1 MSEPTFQNILFDESE
16 GIATLTINRPKSL
29 NALDATTLKE
39 ISVALDIVKDAPDRI
54 KALIITGSGE
64 KAFVAGADIGAMHAL
79 NAIEARELSRLA
91 HEAFG
96 KIERLQQITIAAVNG
111 YALGGG
117 TELASSCDIRYAS
130 TKAKFGQPEVTLGV
144 IPGFGG
150 TQRLTRLVGRG
161 KAKEMIASGAM
172 IDAKEAY
179 RIGLV
184 EEVAEP
190 DELMAKTRD
199 LAKKIMANGPIA
211 VGMAKYVIDRGADLP
226 LDLAIDFETQLWGET
241 FATEDQ
247 TEGMNAFLEKRKAS
261 FTGK

>member
-1 MSEPTFQNILFDESE
+1 MSEPTFNNILFEESE
-16 GIATLTINRPKSL
+16 GIATLSINRPKSL
-29 NALDATTLKE
+29 NALDAATLKE
-39 ISVALDIVKDAPDRI
+39 ISAALDIVKDNPDRI
-54 KALIITGSGE
+54 KALIITGTGE
-64 KAFVAGADIGAMHAL
+64 KAFVAGADIAAMHNL

-179 RIGLV
+179 RIGLA
-184 EEVAEP
+184 EEIAEP
-190 DELMAKTRD
+190 DELMAKTRE

-226 LDLAIDFETQLWGET
+226 LNLAIDFETQLWGET

-247 TEGMNAFLEKRKAS
+247 TEGMNAFLEKRKAA

>member
-39 ISVALDIVKDAPDRI
+39 ISAALDIVKGAPDRI